1 MSIKNSNEHKLLHTF
16 IYGLKEK
23 VRAEVQLR
31 DPKTLEEASRLAL
44 DFDEFYGPRGSF
56 QDTHHD
62 SSTHHHHQPILLLGH
77 NQWN

>member
-1 MSIKNSNEHKLLHTF
+1 MSIKNSNEHKLLHVF

-44 DFDEFYGPRGSF
+44 DFDELLQPQRQLPRYPP
-56 QDTHHD
+56 Q
-62 SSTHHHHQPILLLGH
+62 
-77 NQWN
+77 

>member
-1 MSIKNSNEHKLLHTF
+1 MDIFQATAMSIKNSNEHELLHAF

-44 DFDEFYGPRGSF
+44 DFDELL
-56 QDTHHD
+56 
-62 SSTHHHHQPILLLGH
+62 QPQRQLPGYPP
-77 NQWN
+77 

>member
-1 MSIKNSNEHKLLHTF
+1 MSIKNSNKHELLHAF

-44 DFDEFYGPRGSF
+44 DFDELLRPQRQLPRY
-56 QDTHHD
+56 
-62 SSTHHHHQPILLLGH
+62 PP
-77 NQWN
+77 